1 MNKMT
6 MKEAG
11 RYANFLDRT
20 IEELI
25 YLSNYGMDSKI
36 YSITEIHKKSA
47 SYKDALDETIE
58 VEFEDDTEIDI
69 PQLTLLLE
77 DLFFEKAMLAESISE
92 AKKSLKIKIDET
104 RNMNLDSALE
114 YAKLLR
120 RFSEAYLRPLTN
132 RKDKK
137 TKEKRTGYAFNVE
150 GNQTP
155 YIYET
160 EVITTVIYNTVPLS
174 KKIKTNNYL
183 ADRISEGIDMAMNLE
198 SVEFSPKFSYLDSCE
213 DIINQYKKDF

>member
-92 AKKSLKIKIDET
+92 AKKSLKIKIDKT

-120 RFSEAYLRPLTN
+120 RFSETYLRPLAN
-132 RKDKK
+132 RKNKK
-137 TKEKRTGYAFNVE
+137 TKEKRTGYAFNME

-155 YIYET
+155 YIYEA
-160 EVITTVIYNTVPLS
+160 EVITTIIYNTIPLS
-174 KKIKTNNYL
+174 EKIKTNNYL
-183 ADRISEGIDMAMNLE
+183 ADRISEGIDMAMSLE
-198 SVEFSPKFSYLDSCE
+198 SVEFSPKFNYLDSCE

>member
-69 PQLTLLLE
+69 P
-77 DLFFEKAMLAESISE
+77 
-92 AKKSLKIKIDET
+92 
-104 RNMNLDSALE
+104 N
-114 YAKLLR
+114 
-120 RFSEAYLRPLTN
+120 
-132 RKDKK
+132 
-137 TKEKRTGYAFNVE
+137 
-150 GNQTP
+150 
-155 YIYET
+155 
-160 EVITTVIYNTVPLS
+160 
-174 KKIKTNNYL
+174 
-183 ADRISEGIDMAMNLE
+183 
-198 SVEFSPKFSYLDSCE
+198 
-213 DIINQYKKDF
+213 

>member
-1 MNKMT
+1 